1 MRTAPSDVLDETSE
15 VHMKIDDDL
24 IKQWEPQVH
33 KVARNV
39 SVVGMDY
46 EDILQELRIGVMK
59 AAKGY
64 KEDSGVLF
72 HTYLYKTLMNTAST
86 LITKAAK
93 QYRAM
98 PTVSMSDDIDSLFRD
113 NSDHTLDIE
122 TVDMLKNLKLSFI
135 EKEFIQLRL
144 QGYSMKELGEYLN
157 IKGVYRLNK
166 QIKQKVRD
174 QFGQKRQ
181 KNS

>member
-1 MRTAPSDVLDETSE
+1 
-15 VHMKIDDDL
+15 
-24 IKQWEPQVH
+24 
-33 KVARNV
+33 
-39 SVVGMDY
+39 
-46 EDILQELRIGVMK
+46 
-59 AAKGY
+59 
-64 KEDSGVLF
+64 
-72 HTYLYKTLMNTAST
+72 MNTAST

>member
-1 MRTAPSDVLDETSE
+1 MVS
-15 VHMKIDDDL
+15 MQINDDL

-39 SVVGMDY
+39 SVIGMDY
-46 EDILQELRIGVMK
+46 EDIVQELRIGVMK

-64 KEDSGVLF
+64 REDSGVIF

-86 LITKAAK
+86 LITKASK
-93 QYRAM
+93 HYRAM
-98 PTVSMSDDIDSLFRD
+98 PTVDITDDIDFILKD

-122 TVDMLKNLKLSFI
+122 TVDMLTNLQLSCM
-135 EKEFIQLRL
+135 EKEFIRLRM
-144 QGYSMKELGEYLN
+144 QGYSMKELGEYLD

-166 QIKQKVRD
+166 QIKQKVRE
-174 QFGQKRQ
+174 QLGQKRQ
-181 KNS
+181 KDK

>member
-1 MRTAPSDVLDETSE
+1 MRTAPSNALDETSE

-33 KVARNV
+33 KVARTV

-46 EDILQELRIGVMK
+46 EDIVQELRIGVMK

-86 LITKAAK
+86 LITKASK

-98 PTVSMSDDIDSLFRD
+98 PIVDMPD
-113 NSDHTLDIE
+113 NFENKLQDLNPQTSTLEI
-122 TVDMLKNLKLSFI
+122 VDMLKSLDLSYI
-135 EKEFIQLRL
+135 EKAFIRLRM
-144 QGYSMKELGEYLN
+144 QGYSMKELGENLD

-166 QIKQKVRD
+166 QIKQKVRE
-174 QFGQKRQ
+174 QLGKEREA
-181 KNS
+181 NN